1 VSAAEAVGVED
12 FTTTEDVASAVAV
25 VSSRASPSSS
35 ESLRTI
41 TLPSSSGPRR
51 SQLRSP
57 NSRQANSVSREVS
70 TKKSSSSE
78 DEESSI
84 TGMFPEGPPCSNT
97 SERGRHEEISD
108 GDPDGGGDPNGAG
121 GRVLASLGE
130 GLPSA
135 EGEHGRLVHLLSSI
149 ASKSRA
155 GERNPK

>member
-1 VSAAEAVGVED
+1 VSATEAVGVED
-12 FTTTEDVASAVAV
+12 FTTAEDVASAVAV

-35 ESLRTI
+35 ESLRMI

-108 GDPDGGGDPNGAG
+108 GDLMVVETQTALAVESWRRWVKGACYISCPPL
-121 GRVLASLGE
+121 LASRE
-130 GLPSA
+130 Q
-135 EGEHGRLVHLLSSI
+135 GRETLSEKRKN
-149 ASKSRA
+149 AR
-155 GERNPK
+155 